1 MQGNP
6 VAVHKRTGWT
16 SDPVEGKVSAMKG
29 IVSDIIPE
37 GLEPYGELDPNHKID
52 AVVSSIGFYRRMC
65 LDFAKVGGLCK
76 MTIERKKQLKRDYLE
91 KCKAEL
97 RK

>member
-1 MQGNP
+1 MAPGDKL
-6 VAVHKRTGWT
+6 AFH
-16 SDPVEGKVSAMKG
+16 SAMKG

-37 GLEPYGELDPNHKID
+37 GLEPYGELDPDHKIG

>member
-1 MQGNP
+1 
-6 VAVHKRTGWT
+6 
-16 SDPVEGKVSAMKG
+16 MKG
-29 IVSDIIPE
+29 IVSDIIPAD
-37 GLEPYGELDPNHKID
+37 LEPYGDDPDHKID

-76 MTIERKKQLKRDYLE
+76 MSIERKKRLKRDYLE

-97 RK
+97 KK